1 MQDLREGRKCRR
13 WLSRRGGLVAL
24 FQCQAS
30 LNKRMKQ
37 LEKLATECSRRELAI
52 LTCAVEQLAVKYQ
65 CDAMEKLV
73 IVQVVPCQFD

>member
-1 MQDLREGRKCRR
+1 M
-13 WLSRRGGLVAL
+13 

>member
-1 MQDLREGRKCRR
+1 
-13 WLSRRGGLVAL
+13 
-24 FQCQAS
+24 
-30 LNKRMKQ
+30 MKQ